1 MSIKNEI
8 DRIKSAKTAIS
19 EKIAAKGVTVP
30 SGVKIDDLPALVESI
45 PEATAPKLQ
54 EKTANPSTS
63 SQSIT
68 ADSGYD
74 GLSKVTVNAV
84 QTEEKTA
91 TPSTSSQ
98 TITPTSGKFLSKV
111 TVGAM
116 PTATQATP
124 SITVDTNGKITASA
138 TQTEGYVA
146 SGTKSATKQLT
157 TQAAKTVT
165 PSTSS
170 QTAVASGRYTTGAV
184 KVAAVP
190 TQTKTATPSSSSQT
204 ITPDS
209 GKFLSQVTVSGDG
222 NLIPE
227 NIKSGVSIFGVSG
240 THQGG
245 ATIQTVAKLTI
256 TDNTV
261 SGGHGEFTG
270 GGLLGYYAFCYEN
283 GQFTQKRQNVPGT
296 ITDLNITGYDTF
308 TIRNIVAGSLVK
320 IPWFYGFVNDFY
332 MMGGYPNAVSIQTSE
347 NVELVNDTCTDIL
360 AYVYGSG
367 SETITV
373 QYTEV

>member
-1 MSIKNEI
+1 MAKRVIDESTLSNIGDAIRSKRGTSALINPENMPAEI
-8 DRIKSAKTAIS
+8 SAIT
-19 EKIAAKGVTVP
+19 T
-30 SGVKIDDLPALVESI
+30 
-45 PEATAPKLQ
+45 ATAPKLQ

-91 TPSTSSQ
+91 TPSTSAQ

-124 SITVDTNGKITASA
+124 SISVSSSGLITASA
-138 TQTEGYVA
+138 TQSAGYVA

-204 ITPDS
+204 IKPDS
-209 GKFLSQVTVSGDG
+209 GKFLSAVTVSGDS
-222 NLIPE
+222 NLIAE
-227 NIKSGVSIFGVSG
+227 NIKSGVSIFGISG

-245 ATIQTVAKLTI
+245 ATIQTVTKLTI

-261 SGGHGEFTG
+261 SGGDFTG

-283 GQFTQKRQNVPGT
+283 GQFVQKRQNVAGT
-296 ITDLNITGYDTF
+296 IGSLNITQYHTF

-320 IPWFYGFVNDFY
+320 IPWLYAFQNDLSMLF
-332 MMGGYPNAVSIQTSE
+332 GNPSAVSIQTSG
-347 NVELVNDTCTDIL
+347 NVELVTDTCTDIL

-373 QYTEV
+373 QYTGA